1 MKSKLLPSAQSAEEF
16 MSRKKDEIDFLKT
29 AVSRKDEMD
38 MLEKM
43 LLHNKVCII
52 NGMAGIGKTYFVKM
66 YLYSCENVVYIRDS
80 YFYNRD
86 LENRIIDQSFA
97 ESIKSNSLLIIDDI
111 VEDINLYI
119 HSAFF
124 DVLQNLNAKNIILL
138 TRQNIFQSEIPVLT
152 LHPFTLMQTYELIE
166 RTIGNKYL
174 HTEMEQIARLS
185 NGNPVLI
192 GVICSLLN
200 SYSNIDEIWEQLLVE
215 ENKRL
220 IYPFIQKVC
229 SIPKLNDSEIQTYVE
244 ILMFGKI
251 EKCLLKRWDARLNEE
266 IEKDI
271 ASLIA
276 KGAISYDGRSLYG
289 DYLAG
294 DILDDYPLCYDYCI
308 SIINNMRDDILN
320 GISVDDKYAIVI
332 ISTLKEHYEFIDFI
346 VVFYERK
353 IESQKKTEF
362 TNMLTQILQNLGR
375 IEDSMEKNVIPQ
387 VARIERIDEN
397 VEKLIEIQN
406 EIQTIIN
413 QLSIGLKGNEE
424 ALKVLEELSEVVK
437 NPKKSK
443 WDRVNSCVGFLG
455 SVATLATFSVNGFT
469 TNANGL
475 ISQLK
480 VLINMLPFMHQ

>member
-1 MKSKLLPSAQSAEEF
+1 MERISKKTIWSKGGCGA
-16 MSRKKDEIDFLKT
+16 MDNEIFQKT
-29 AVSRKDEMD
+29 AVARIEETIL
-38 MLEKM
+38 LEKM
-43 LLHNKVCII
+43 LSHNKVCII
-52 NGMAGIGKTYFVKM
+52 NGMAGIGKTYFAKM
-66 YLYSCENVVYIRDS
+66 YSYSRENVVYISDF

-86 LENRIIDQSFA
+86 LENRVIDHSFA
-97 ESIKSNSLLIIDDI
+97 KRIKSNSLLIIDDI

-119 HSAFF
+119 HSVFF
-124 DVLQNLNAKNIILL
+124 DALQKLKSKNIVLL
-138 TRQNIFQSEIPVLT
+138 TRQNVFQSEIPVLT

-166 RTIGNKYL
+166 RTIGNRYS
-174 HTEMEQIARLS
+174 HTEMEQIVRLS

-200 SYSNIDEIWEQLLVE
+200 SYSNIDEIWEHLSLEV
-215 ENKRL
+215 NKRL
-220 IYPFIQKVC
+220 IYPFIQKFC

-251 EKCLLKRWDARLNEE
+251 EKCLLERWDARLNEE
-266 IEKDI
+266 IERDI

-294 DILDDYPLCYDYCI
+294 DILDDNPLYYDYCV
-308 SIINNMRDDILN
+308 SIVNNMRDDILN
-320 GISVDDKYAIVI
+320 GISVDDKYAIAI

-353 IESQKKTEF
+353 IESQKKTDF
-362 TNMLTQILQNLGR
+362 TNMLTQILQGLGR
-375 IEDSMEKNVIPQ
+375 IEGSMEKDVLPQ

-397 VEKLIEIQN
+397 VEKLVEIQS

-413 QLSIGLKGNEE
+413 QLSIGLKDNEN
-424 ALKVLEELSEVVK
+424 ALKVLEELSEIVK

-455 SVATLATFSVNGFT
+455 SVATLVTFSVNGFT
-469 TNANGL
+469 TNVNGL
-475 ISQLK
+475 ISQLN
-480 VLINMLPFMHQ
+480 VLINMLPFMRQ

>member
-1 MKSKLLPSAQSAEEF
+1 MKSELLPSVQSVAEF
-16 MSRKKDEIDFLKT
+16 MPRKKDEIDFLKT
-29 AVSRKDEMD
+29 AVSRRDEIE

-66 YLYSCENVVYIRDS
+66 YSYSRENVLYISDS

-86 LENRIIDQSFA
+86 LENRVIGHSFA
-97 ESIKSNSLLIIDDI
+97 KSIKSNSLLIIDDI

-119 HSAFF
+119 HSVFF
-124 DVLQNLNAKNIILL
+124 DVLQKLNPKNIVLL
-138 TRQNIFQSEIPVLT
+138 TRQNVFQSEIPVLT

-166 RTIGNKYL
+166 RTIGNRYL
-174 HTEMEQIARLS
+174 HTEMDQIARLS

-200 SYSNIDEIWEQLLVE
+200 SYSNIDEIWEQLSLE

-220 IYPFIQKVC
+220 IYPFIQEVC

-244 ILMFGKI
+244 IMMFGKI

-294 DILDDYPLCYDYCI
+294 DILDDYPFCYDYCV
-308 SIINNMRDDILN
+308 SIVNNMRDDILN
-320 GISVDDKYAIVI
+320 GISVDDKPE
-332 ISTLKEHYEFIDFI
+332 LF
-346 VVFYERK
+346 
-353 IESQKKTEF
+353 
-362 TNMLTQILQNLGR
+362 M
-375 IEDSMEKNVIPQ
+375 
-387 VARIERIDEN
+387 
-397 VEKLIEIQN
+397 
-406 EIQTIIN
+406 
-413 QLSIGLKGNEE
+413 SI
-424 ALKVLEELSEVVK
+424 
-437 NPKKSK
+437 
-443 WDRVNSCVGFLG
+443 
-455 SVATLATFSVNGFT
+455 
-469 TNANGL
+469 
-475 ISQLK
+475 
-480 VLINMLPFMHQ
+480 